1 MQRKAKVAKE
11 KGSDDET
18 EVIDDVAESKQL
30 RQLTQD
36 ELDKIE
42 LENTPVIPDSEC
54 SPAAFI
60 FTAHED

>member
-30 RQLTQD
+30 R
-36 ELDKIE
+36 
-42 LENTPVIPDSEC
+42 
-54 SPAAFI
+54 
-60 FTAHED
+60 